1 MSEISAG
8 EEWRAHWPLVVAGF
22 FGSALNVL
30 PAYALGV
37 LLAPVVKEF
46 GWTRGE
52 YFFGLSLSGIMV
64 AALVPFTGRWI
75 DRKGSR
81 SVAIPGVVIHCV
93 TFAALALSGAEIWQW
108 WGIWAIH
115 ALGAAMITTNVWTGP
130 IAANFDKSR
139 GSAMAVALAGSG
151 FAAAITPL
159 LMTGL
164 IDAFNWRTACIIS
177 SAIFLAVLLPLTF
190 LCLKDGPRA
199 RTAGTPADVAQPKT
213 GLTLAEGLRAPSFI
227 KLAVASVLIFVPLL
241 ALVIHFVPI
250 ARADGL
256 KPGEAAVAAG
266 AIGLAS
272 LSGRLVAGPLLDR
285 IQGRF
290 VAAAALV
297 LPIVATLMLLAGLA
311 HSPGM
316 AALIAA
322 LLGGALGAYIN
333 ILAYLSGRYWGMRSY
348 ATLFGLLLSCLAI
361 SQAIGPTLAGH
372 VFDVAGSY
380 RPFLLWVALPAFIV
394 AMLLIATLGRYP
406 DFARAEV
413 AAQ

>member
-1 MSEISAG
+1 MTEISARR
-8 EEWRAHWPLVVAGF
+8 EWRAHWPLVVAGF

-30 PAYALGV
+30 PVYALGV
-37 LLAPVVKEF
+37 LLTPVVEEF
-46 GWTRGE
+46 GWTRAE
-52 YFFGLSLSGIMV
+52 YFFGLSLSGMMV

-81 SVAIPGVVIHCV
+81 SVAIPGVIIYCV
-93 TFAALALSGAEIWQW
+93 TFAALAISGAEIWQW
-108 WGIWAIH
+108 WAIWAVH

-139 GSAMAVALAGSG
+139 GTAMAVALAGSG

-164 IDAFNWRTACIIS
+164 ADAYDWRMACIIV
-177 SAIFLAVLLPLTF
+177 SAIFLAVLLPLTI

-199 RTAGTPADVAQPKT
+199 GATAAAGETATAKT

-227 KLAVASVLIFVPLL
+227 KLAAASVLIFVPLL
-241 ALVIHFVPI
+241 ALVIHFVPL

-256 KPGEAAVAAG
+256 ASGEAAAAAG

-290 VAAAALV
+290 VAIAALF
-297 LPIVATLMLLAGLA
+297 LPIAASIMLLMGLA
-311 HSPGM
+311 SSPGM
-316 AALIAA
+316 AAVIAA

-333 ILAYLSGRYWGMRSY
+333 ILAYLSARYWGMRSY

-372 VFDVAGSY
+372 IFDITGSY
-380 RPFLLWVALPAFIV
+380 RAFMWLALPSLIL

-406 DFARAEV
+406 DFTRLKAGG
-413 AAQ
+413 Q